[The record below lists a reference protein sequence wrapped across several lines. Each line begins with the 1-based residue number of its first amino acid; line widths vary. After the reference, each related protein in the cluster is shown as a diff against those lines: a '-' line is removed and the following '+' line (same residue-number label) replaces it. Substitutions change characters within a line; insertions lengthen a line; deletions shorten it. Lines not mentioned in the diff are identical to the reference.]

1 MNKLRSLAAGLAL
14 GLGTLAA
21 HALDAR
27 FDASPPDAIAIGQ
40 ITLGDRLAAK
50 VNEYGERD
58 VAQLI
63 EILRD
68 DLERELGRIGRLA
81 EASAAGGVLDV
92 VIEDAY
98 PNRPTAQQ
106 LSAVPRPLDA
116 RSVFRGGARLSATLN
131 AQDRTL
137 GRFAYAY
144 QTTPDIR
151 ASEFATTWTDARRT
165 FDRFATRMAEAIE
178 SEGRPGS

>member
-1 MNKLRSLAAGLAL
+1 MNNLRLLVAGLVL
-14 GLGTLAA
+14 GLGALAA

-27 FDASPPDAIAIGQ
+27 FDAPPPEAIAIGE
-40 ITLGDRLAAK
+40 ITLGSRLAAK

-58 VAQLI
+58 VAQLVD
-63 EILRD
+63 ILRN

-81 EASAAGGVLDV
+81 EPSAAGAVLDV
-92 VIEDAY
+92 VIEDAN
-98 PNRPTAQQ
+98 PNRPTPQQ
-106 LSAVPRPLDA
+106 QSALPRALDA
-116 RSVFRGGARLSATLN
+116 RSVFRGGARLSATLT
-131 AQDRTL
+131 ARDETL

-165 FDRFATRMAEAIE
+165 FDRFATRMADAIE